1 MGTTV
6 AIPVFEPKVL
16 MGQRV
21 GVLQRCLVV
30 RPRVLYHMVPG
41 MRLSSVVIKHWLPI
55 ITFCPVNNLPDPLY
69 VSIQFDDQFVEL
81 YAVRARIREL
91 LSLKC
96 MYMEEAA
103 KAIAE
108 EYPNATRITVQLW
121 FNRHTVQLDL

>member
-1 MGTTV
+1 
-6 AIPVFEPKVL
+6 
-16 MGQRV
+16 
-21 GVLQRCLVV
+21 
-30 RPRVLYHMVPG
+30 MVPG